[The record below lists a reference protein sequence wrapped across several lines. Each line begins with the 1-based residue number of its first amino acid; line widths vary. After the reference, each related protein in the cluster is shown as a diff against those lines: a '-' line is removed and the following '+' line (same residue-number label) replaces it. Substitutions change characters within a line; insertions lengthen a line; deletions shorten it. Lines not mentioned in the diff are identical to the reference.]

1 MRIERIR
8 GEKLLRMLGNI
19 KRLQTTEAA
28 LQDPACRKGW
38 LLPIDDDF
46 ADRLMRSFTEGS
58 HGPHPFAPAALA
70 SSISRI

>member
-8 GEKLLRMLGNI
+8 GEKLLCMLGNVE
-19 KRLQTTEAA
+19 RLQTTEAA
-28 LQDPACRKGW
+28 VHHLASRKGW
-38 LLPIDDDF
+38 FLPIDDDF
-46 ADRLMRSFTEGS
+46 AERLMRSFTEGS